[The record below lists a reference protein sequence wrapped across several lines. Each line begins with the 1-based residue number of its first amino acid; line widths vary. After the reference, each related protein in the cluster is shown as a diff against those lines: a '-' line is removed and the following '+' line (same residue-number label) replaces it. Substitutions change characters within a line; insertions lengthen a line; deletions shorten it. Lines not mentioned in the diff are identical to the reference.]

1 MIAIADYGAG
11 NMASVGK
18 ALAFLGENPVITGD
32 PDEIKKADKVIV
44 PGVGAFEDAMKKLNN
59 LGLVK
64 TLREYA
70 ALGRPI
76 FGICLGLQLFFESSE
91 ESQENV
97 EGLGLLPGKL
107 VKFPEKKG
115 FKIPHMGWNSL
126 HIKEGSRLFAG
137 IPDESYVYFVHSY
150 YLQAKNEEDVAATSE
165 YIVPFHAAV
174 ESGNIFA
181 TQFHPEKSGEVG
193 LSILK
198 NFLNL

>member
-32 PDEIKKADKVIV
+32 PNEIKKADKVIV
-44 PGVGAFEDAMKKLNN
+44 PGVGAFEDAMKKMNN

-70 ALGRPI
+70 ASGRPI

-126 HIKEGSRLFAG
+126 HIKEGSKLFAG

>member
-18 ALAFLGENPVITGD
+18 ALAFLGETPVITGD

-44 PGVGAFEDAMKKLNN
+44 PGVGAFEDAMKKMNN

-70 ALGRPI
+70 ASGRPI

-107 VKFPEKKG
+107 VKFPEKEG

>member
-18 ALAFLGENPVITGD
+18 ALAFLGETPVITGD

-44 PGVGAFEDAMKKLNN
+44 PGVGAFEDAMKKMNN

-70 ALGRPI
+70 ASGRPI

-107 VKFPEKKG
+107 VKFPEKEG

-137 IPDESYVYFVHSY
+137 IHDESYVYFVHSY

>member
-44 PGVGAFEDAMKKLNN
+44 PGVGAFEDAMKKMNN

-70 ALGRPI
+70 ASGRPI

-107 VKFPEKKG
+107 VKFPEKEG

-137 IPDESYVYFVHSY
+137 IPDQSYVYFVHSY

>member
-18 ALAFLGENPVITGD
+18 ALAFLGETPVITGD

-59 LGLVK
+59 IGLVK

-70 ALGRPI
+70 ASGRPI